1 MRNLLLDNS
10 LFGRFLWDLGFPLG
24 CISIHSSGRADDT
37 LCSAVTRAVNGC
49 RKRSG
54 NEENGPTI
62 TTSFSSTSPGSG
74 GAGEICSCSLRD
86 LRPCIRSVTP
96 PASVSS
102 AMAVAR
108 SSVNHLP
115 AHRERRPRRHGHW
128 RARRAGAGR
137 SFARDTSSQS
147 VPGPP
152 LISIVH
158 S

>member
-10 LFGRFLWDLGFPLG
+10 LFGRFLRDLGFPLG

-74 GAGEICSCSLRD
+74 GAGNLATTCFPYTFPIHWTKNTKNLVR
-86 LRPCIRSVTP
+86 TP
-96 PASVSS
+96 
-102 AMAVAR
+102 
-108 SSVNHLP
+108 
-115 AHRERRPRRHGHW
+115 ETG
-128 RARRAGAGR
+128 
-137 SFARDTSSQS
+137 
-147 VPGPP
+147 
-152 LISIVH
+152 
-158 S
+158 